1 MARRGKLGFD
11 LDGVLYPWHEI
22 VLEDLILT
30 GAMPKGATVGSLFNY
45 PNGVFHTFSPQLKD
59 GILKNSRHYIRPFLR
74 EGAKEVLDTV
84 MKDWEIFYITSRPH
98 EVESPTKA
106 WIRAMGLPYRDNVY
120 VVNGGKRD
128 MAELLDLDIFVD
140 DRASHV
146 DELHDIC
153 TVILLTR
160 PWNKDYN
167 KNKHV
172 RIDQL
177 HELIPLLEGGLDET
191 NHNRR
196 TRD

>member
-22 VLEDLILT
+22 VLEELILA
-30 GAMPKGATVGSLFNY
+30 GGMPVGATVGSLFNY
-45 PNGVFHTFSPQLKD
+45 PSGIFHTFSPEVQD
-59 GILKNSRHYIRPFLR
+59 SILKNTRHYIRPFLR
-74 EGAKEVLDTV
+74 EGAYEVLDTLRW
-84 MKDWEIFYITSRPH
+84 DWDIFYITSRPH
-98 EVESPTKA
+98 EAESPTKA
-106 WIRAMGLPYRDNVY
+106 WIRAMGLPYRDHVY

-128 MAELLDLDIFVD
+128 MAELLGLDVFID

-153 TVILLTR
+153 AVVLLTR
-160 PWNKDYN
+160 PWNKNYN
-167 KNKHV
+167 KNEHV

-177 HELIPLLEGGLDET
+177 HELIPLLEGGLDA